1 MVVAEGE
8 KRSSFPGVVVGEAG
22 GANASQQDPPPRQKE
37 SCRSPRDI
45 IVHTKHKPARTS
57 PTMMSARHEERANR
71 QGGSSMAEGTGEPM
85 LPFLCFPLTRP
96 EADQLEA
103 AEAAFWPTDPPFDQ
117 WVECPLST
125 SGDTGASHIIVI

>member
-1 MVVAEGE
+1 MPV
-8 KRSSFPGVVVGEAG
+8 PAG
-22 GANASQQDPPPRQKE
+22 HHCA
-37 SCRSPRDI
+37 
-45 IVHTKHKPARTS
+45 HKAQTREDL
-57 PTMMSARHEERANR
+57 PTMMSAQHEKRANR